1 MFLSE
6 PVNAALYESAARLA
20 MPDEAHGMA
29 FIARGPSS
37 HTITIDTTVES
48 GGAASGPEPLEL
60 LLLAL
65 GSCTGMDVISILR
78 KKRQVITGYTI
89 NVYANLA
96 EEYPKTYTE
105 IMVEHIIQGDNVNSE
120 AVARSIELSITKYC
134 PVNALLA
141 KATRVEHVYRILDS
155 RPVTEG

>member
-1 MFLSE
+1 
-6 PVNAALYESAARLA
+6 
-20 MPDEAHGMA
+20 MPQTQSGMA
-29 FIARGPSS
+29 FTARGPSS
-37 HTITIDTTVES
+37 HTITIDTTAES

-89 NVYANLA
+89 NIYANLA
-96 EEYPKTYTE
+96 KEYPKTYTE
-105 IMVEHIIQGDNVNSE
+105 IMVEHIVQGHGVNPD
-120 AVARSIELSITKYC
+120 AVARSIELSVTKYC

-141 KATRVEHVYRILDS
+141 KATRVEHVFRILDS
-155 RPVTEG
+155 VSAIG